1 MISFEAI
8 RAISFDLDDT
18 LWECQ
23 PVIKQAEA
31 KLYGWLQQHAP
42 RISDVYSSEQ
52 MRERRIQLAQQQPS
66 LQHDLS
72 ELRRISLRQHAD
84 EAGYACEPLVSEA
97 FEVFIAAR
105 NEVVLFEDVLPV
117 LERLRQNYPLVALTN
132 GNADIKRIGID
143 HLFQDSI
150 SAEDVTL
157 GKPDPEMFELACQRL
172 NIQPSELLHVGD
184 DPLRDVMGAQQAG
197 VQALW
202 VNRFGSSWQEYCR
215 QPETVKNLLELQDR
229 LIFVPS
235 PG

>member
-1 MISFEAI
+1 VISFETI
-8 RAISFDLDDT
+8 RALSFDLDDT

-42 RISDVYSSEQ
+42 RISDGYSSEQ
-52 MRERRIQLAQQQPS
+52 MRERRIQLAQQQPF

-72 ELRRISLRQHAD
+72 ELRRVSLRQHAD

-105 NEVVLFEDVLPV
+105 NEVVLFADVLPV
-117 LERLRQNYPLVALTN
+117 LARLQQNYPLVALTN

-143 HLFQDSI
+143 HLFQYSI
-150 SAEDVTL
+150 SAEEVTL
-157 GKPDPEMFELACQRL
+157 GKPDAEMFELACQRL
-172 NIQPSELLHVGD
+172 NIQPAELLHVGD

-202 VNRFGSSWQEYCR
+202 INRFESSWQGSCR
-215 QPETVKNLLELQDR
+215 QPEIVKNLLELQDR
-229 LIFVPS
+229 LIFAPS
-235 PG
+235 

>member
-1 MISFEAI
+1 VISFETI

-31 KLYGWLQQHAP
+31 KLYRWLQQHAP

-72 ELRRISLRQHAD
+72 ELRRVSLRSHAD
-84 EAGYACEPLVSEA
+84 ESGYVQEPLVSEA

-150 SAEDVTL
+150 SAADVTL
-157 GKPDPEMFELACQRL
+157 GKPDAEMFELACQRL
-172 NIQPSELLHVGD
+172 NIQPAELLHVGD

-202 VNRFGSSWQEYCR
+202 VNRFGNNWQEYCR
-215 QPETVKNLLELQDR
+215 QPETVKNLLELQNR
-229 LIFVPS
+229 LIFAPS
-235 PG
+235 SG